1 MMSVV
6 YELARKPTINLVKLI
21 IGRYMVKYGRGI
33 SVKALTELLFLTLYT
48 DNERLL
54 NAPRIRIPEG
64 FRIRSKGLY
73 LPINKLLRRLG
84 AYDEGAVIRVGDKYY
99 VKNPEGA
106 FKEAYDELTK
116 NGLRELAEYATRVVD
131 VYGGYGEE
139 ELTRLGEDILKLT
152 PMIKTVSFNMDL
164 DVFIEAKKT
173 LRRVLESGE
182 YVDEVELY
190 PDLFKEREG
199 D

>member
-1 MMSVV
+1 MTSVV

-33 SVKALTELLFLTLYT
+33 SAKALTELLFLTLYT

-54 NAPRIRIPEG
+54 NTPRIRIPEG

-99 VKNPEGA
+99 VKNPE
-106 FKEAYDELTK
+106 
-116 NGLRELAEYATRVVD
+116 
-131 VYGGYGEE
+131 
-139 ELTRLGEDILKLT
+139 
-152 PMIKTVSFNMDL
+152 
-164 DVFIEAKKT
+164 
-173 LRRVLESGE
+173 
-182 YVDEVELY
+182 
-190 PDLFKEREG
+190 EG
-199 D
+199 V

>member
-1 MMSVV
+1 MTSVV

-33 SVKALTELLFLTLYT
+33 SAKALTELLFLTLYT

-54 NAPRIRIPEG
+54 NTPRIRIPEG

-116 NGLRELAEYATRVVD
+116 NGLRELAEYATRVID